1 MTSLYAWRKEE
12 VELAGAIADCA
23 EALQGAVGLFY
34 SLPWCRF
41 GQLKQDNNT
50 IKVHDFE
57 GEMQLDLVF
66 EARIFNQTAELRW
79 LKSGELG
86 TAVLLSEEEDWKGAN
101 LPDGYNKTTLDNLE
115 ALDRSNYLLWGE
127 GTNIQKNGWSCLTAA
142 RIGKLYVP
150 IAAIEPKKRVQLVV
164 QEYIGEV
171 EYIGKVDKYGNM
183 AVVEERLIKLKSYQ
197 FQEKKSDGHT

>member
-1 MTSLYAWRKEE
+1 MTSLYAWRKNE
-12 VELAGAIADCA
+12 VELLEAIDDCA
-23 EALQGAVGLFY
+23 EALQGAIGLFY

-41 GQLKQDNNT
+41 GQLQPVDNT
-50 IKVHDFE
+50 LKVHDFE

-86 TAVLLSEEEDWKGAN
+86 TAVLLSENEQLSGVEWLLDENAKLTN
-101 LPDGYNKTTLDNLE
+101 LEPLDN
-115 ALDRSNYLLWGE
+115 NITYLLWGE
-127 GTNIQKNGWSCLTAA
+127 GTNIQLNNDWSCLTAA

-150 IAAIEPKKRVQLVV
+150 ISGIKAKERVQLVA
-164 QEYIGEV
+164 Q
-171 EYIGKVDKYGNM
+171 EYIGKVDCYGNM

-197 FQEKKSDGHT
+197 F